1 VLKHSDVVADH
12 SDEAM
17 GYTKVN
23 SQTVCLLP
31 DAAFAWGCFGSIA
44 AIREK
49 RLRAALTHGGRSHKC
64 SVPEIR
70 GTYLWFSP
78 HDTAN
83 PSRAPSVGRVDSK
96 ACRPQRLN
104 VKTVIKWRS
113 RTTTQDAQMG
123 DIECYH
129 PAPPCNPFPTFSIAI
144 SYPQEP
150 CTRSPQGINSLPVA
164 ANSATGFGDPDKLGA
179 AAPHDCRRFFC
190 VRSLVPW
197 RLCAGDLRVCRVPS
211 SRFANL
217 RTAATHCLATV
228 RGGSNLTWSLMHDHH
243 TSVQDPRIRSP
254 PPNPCGHPIPNLL
267 PDRQPNPRR
276 TRQPRGV
283 P

>member
-1 VLKHSDVVADH
+1 MLKHSDVVADH

-129 PAPPCNPFPTFSIAI
+129 PAPPCNPLPTFSIAI

-179 AAPHDCRRFFC
+179 AAPHTIAGAFFASAASCHGGCARETFGSAGFQVPGSPTC
-190 VRSLVPW
+190 VQLPPIVWRQCVVVP
-197 RLCAGDLRVCRVPS
+197 
-211 SRFANL
+211 
-217 RTAATHCLATV
+217 T
-228 RGGSNLTWSLMHDHH
+228 
-243 TSVQDPRIRSP
+243 
-254 PPNPCGHPIPNLL
+254 
-267 PDRQPNPRR
+267 
-276 TRQPRGV
+276 
-283 P
+283 